1 MSGRVLPLQGST
13 APWSSGLVS
22 DWASCLLA
30 PNASPATL
38 DGTNT
43 WLLTGPD
50 SDSVVVVDPGPAD
63 PSHLASIHEHS
74 TGLGRLALVVLTH
87 GHIDHSE
94 SAKAVGEAAGVPV
107 RALDPEHRLG
117 SEGLRGG
124 DVIDL
129 GGWTLDV
136 VATPGHSADSVC
148 LLVPHDGSVLTGDT
162 VLGRGSSLVAWP
174 DGRLGD
180 YLDSLRR
187 LRDLV
192 DSEQLARI
200 LPGHGPALH
209 QPGVA
214 IEEYLDHRMKR
225 LAEVQEVMASGVT
238 EPAAIVEVVYSDVPV
253 AVWPYAELTVRA
265 QLEYLGAQRARASGA
280 RAPGLAAR

>member
-13 APWSSGLVS
+13 APWSSGAVTDS
-22 DWASCLLA
+22 SYCVLA

-50 SDSVVVVDPGPAD
+50 SDAVVVVDPGPDD
-63 PSHLASIHEHS
+63 PLHLASVRDLAAARGEV
-74 TGLGRLALVVLTH
+74 ALVLLTH
-87 GHIDHSE
+87 GHVDHSE
-94 SAKAVGEAAGVPV
+94 SARAFGESLGVPV
-107 RALDPEHRLG
+107 RALDPEHQLG
-117 SEGLRGG
+117 AEGLRGG

-129 GGWTLDV
+129 GGWMLDIV
-136 VATPGHSADSVC
+136 GTPGHSADSVSIV
-148 LLVPHDGSVLTGDT
+148 VPHDGSVLTGDT

-187 LRDLV
+187 LRELV
-192 DSEQLARI
+192 DLEQVARI
-200 LPGHGPALH
+200 LPGHGPALDD
-209 QPGVA
+209 PGRA
-214 IEEYLDHRMKR
+214 IDDYLEHRMQR
-225 LAEVQEVMASGVT
+225 LAEVGAVVESGVT
-238 EPAAIVEVVYSDVPV
+238 DPRSIVEIVYADVPV

-265 QLEYLGAQRARASGA
+265 QLDY
-280 RAPGLAAR
+280 LAAH

>member
-13 APWSSGLVS
+13 ASWSSGQVTDS
-22 DWASCLLA
+22 AYCVLA

-50 SDSVVVVDPGPAD
+50 SDAVVVVDSGPND
-63 PSHLASIHEHS
+63 PAHLAAVRELA
-74 TGLGRLALVVLTH
+74 TGRGRIALVILTH
-87 GHIDHSE
+87 GHLDHSE
-94 SAKAVGEAAGVPV
+94 SARAFGESAGVPV
-107 RALDPEHRLG
+107 RAIDPEFRLG
-117 SEGLRGG
+117 DEGLHGG
-124 DVIDL
+124 DVVDL
-129 GGWTLDV
+129 GGWTVDIV
-136 VATPGHSADSVC
+136 GTPGHSADSVS

-192 DSEQLARI
+192 DSHHLARI
-200 LPGHGPALH
+200 LPGHGPSLSD
-209 QPGVA
+209 PGSA
-214 IEEYLDHRMKR
+214 IDGYLEHRMQR
-225 LAEVQEVMASGVT
+225 LAEVREVVASGVSD
-238 EPAAIVEVVYSDVPV
+238 PRAIVEIVYSDVPV

-265 QLEYLGAQRARASGA
+265 QLEYLLGS
-280 RAPGLAAR
+280 